1 MGYTTVFWSLA
12 YVDWYVDKQPSR
24 EEALNI
30 LNKRIHDG
38 AIVLLHSTS
47 KTNSEILEELIKE
60 WKKEGYKF
68 KPLYSIM
75 L

>member
-1 MGYTTVFWSLA
+1 M
-12 YVDWYVDKQPSR
+12 
-24 EEALNI
+24 EELN
-30 LNKRIHDG
+30 LTATKDNKK
-38 AIVLLHSTS
+38 VY
-47 KTNSEILEELIKE
+47 EILEELIKE